1 LSGDPGG
8 KRTWWRSGLV
18 RRLERADMLNRGM
31 LFAAILLL
39 CFVPF
44 VIVLQSLVGRE
55 RSIGVHA
62 ALRPERARGPRG
74 AAGPDLAVRGPR
86 HDQRAELGL
95 LHPRGLAAAAA
106 IQELY
111 ERVFEVEGRGFRD
124 TPRRVAWLVVALD
137 FSLLASLVQSWLHD
151 AGGIVL
157 VAVVALVGA
166 TAFWWFP
173 MWLLLAGK
181 QPWRA
186 LLPSALATGIC
197 WVGMVT
203 VFRLTMSS
211 TIISN
216 YRKCGPTCFDRL
228 RL

>member
-1 LSGDPGG
+1 MRRFGLS
-8 KRTWWRSGLV
+8 
-18 RRLERADMLNRGM
+18 E
-31 LFAAILLL
+31 
-39 CFVPF
+39 
-44 VIVLQSLVGRE
+44 
-55 RSIGVHA
+55 HA
-62 ALRPERARGPRG
+62 AH
-74 AAGPDLAVRGPR
+74 AVRQALTSPSGAPGTIR
-86 HDQRAELGL
+86 GLSWVFFILG
-95 LHPRGLAAAAA
+95 GLAAAAA